1 MGAELHQQGLF
12 KTLIET
18 NANARNSTVDAYLE
32 EIASRFDSMRSQGE
46 VFAREAM
53 RAMLLKVST
62 KKRGILKFITGGRN
76 VGKTRLL
83 KELVT
88 KHNDNPEGEIMAVY
102 VNGRGG
108 TLSERIKR
116 ASVDLGKKKWS

>member
-53 RAMLLKVST
+53 RVMLLKVST
-62 KKRGILKFITGGRN
+62 KKRGLLKFITGGRN
-76 VGKTRLL
+76 VGTTIIPKAKLW
-83 KELVT
+83 
-88 KHNDNPEGEIMAVY
+88 
-102 VNGRGG
+102 
-108 TLSERIKR
+108 
-116 ASVDLGKKKWS
+116 WSM